1 MPIAHGPAVCRE
13 RGAIGIMTALLL
25 PVIIGFVAFTLELA
39 QIYNRKAE
47 MQALAEGI
55 AVSAARKLNG
65 TSQGVGDALAA
76 AHDLVTSGPRTEKK
90 LHFRYHGT
98 MIFLDAAIK
107 FSNSPDEGAAWMGAE
122 AAKAAPAGLAFAKVD
137 TRELDADYG
146 KVELLLI
153 RVLAKMAP
161 VQLSHVAIAG
171 RQRLNIMP
179 LAICDMSKDPAQPFK
194 ERANADG
201 QSELT
206 EYGFRRGVSYNLLK
220 LSPHT
225 TTAVHYM
232 VDPVSLPPRGGNFTT
247 AAVGPYVCNGT
258 VELPHVI
265 GKVLNLQQTFP
276 IAQFVNHLNSRF
288 NNFNAT
294 SKECSANSAPP
305 DSNTRSFAY
314 TGANINWMSNPGRQV
329 ADPAATP
336 NRMETVADVDPS
348 NPTSATYYGP
358 LWVFARAVPWSSYK
372 PGEPEPAGGYT
383 PFEATAAI
391 WKSLYSPGPGLS
403 TYPTDPKT
411 KLQLPP
417 YFATQAAGAPATNFP
432 GVMYRRV
439 LNIPLLS
446 CAGGSAAG
454 SVLAIGRFFM
464 TVPADTN
471 GIYAEFAGVT
481 LQEQVSGPVELYR

>member
-1 MPIAHGPAVCRE
+1 MPIAHGPAVYRE

-76 AHDLVTSGPRTEKK
+76 AHDLVTSGLRTEKK

-98 MIFLDAAIK
+98 MTFLDAAIK
-107 FSNSPDEGAAWMGAE
+107 FSASPDEGAAWMGAE
-122 AAKAAPAGLAFAKVD
+122 AARAAPAGLAYAKVD
-137 TRELDADYG
+137 TNELAEEYG

-153 RVLAKMAP
+153 KVLANMAP

-171 RQRLNIMP
+171 RQRLNVMP
-179 LAICDMSKDPAQPFK
+179 LALCEMSSDPAQPFK
-194 ERANADG
+194 ERMNSDG

-220 LSPHT
+220 LSPHS
-225 TTAVHYM
+225 TTAVHYL
-232 VDPVSLPPRGGNFTT
+232 VDPISLPPRGGNFTT

-258 VELPHVI
+258 VDLPRVL
-265 GKVLNLQQTFP
+265 GRTLNLQNNFP
-276 IAQFVNHLNSRF
+276 VAQLVNHLNSRF
-288 NNFNAT
+288 NSFNMT
-294 SKECSANSAPP
+294 SKECSANGAPP
-305 DSNTRSFAY
+305 DSNTRSFAH
-314 TGANINWMSNPGRQV
+314 TGSNINWMTNPGRQV
-329 ADPAATP
+329 AELASTP

-348 NPTSATYYGP
+348 NPASATYYGP

-372 PGEPEPAGGYT
+372 AGEPEPPGGYV
-383 PFEATAAI
+383 PFTASTAI
-391 WKSLYSPGPGLS
+391 WKSLYKPGPALTS
-403 TYPTDPKT
+403 YPTDPKT
-411 KLQLPP
+411 ALQLPP
-417 YFATQAAGAPATNFP
+417 YFATQAAGAPATNYP
-432 GVMYRRV
+432 GVMYRRL
-439 LNIPLLS
+439 LNVPLLS
-446 CAGGSAAG
+446 CPPGSAPG
-454 SVLAIGRFFM
+454 NVVAIGRFFM
-464 TVPADTN
+464 TVPADAN

-481 LQEQVSGPVELYR
+481 LKEQVSGPVELYQ